1 MIKKDFFVKVLRTS
15 IATVL
20 LLSAVTFIVNAVTSW
35 NTSPSVTTGTYYK
48 MICFSKPQRIL

>member
-1 MIKKDFFVKVLRTS
+1 MIKKNFFVKVLRTS

-35 NTSPSVTTGTYYK
+35 NTSPSVTTGT
-48 MICFSKPQRIL
+48 